1 MTDNTIHEK
10 IINIINLFNKGDFD
24 SVLKLNKSLIKRN
37 KNIPVLYNLQG
48 AALAG
53 NDLHD

>member
-37 KNIPVLYNLQG
+37 KNIQYYIIYKAQ
-48 AALAG
+48 
-53 NDLHD
+53 H